1 MSIAVRRM
9 SRELILYIFF
19 GVLTTVVNFITYFLI
34 LKISK
39 NYVFATTIAFIIAI
53 IFAYITNKK
62 YVFEKKTSSLKNL
75 LKEFIKFLTSRAFTY
90 FVDVLGMIFLIKYL
104 SQGEISSKIIVNITV
119 IILNYLFSKL
129 YIFKA
134 EK

>member
-1 MSIAVRRM
+1 M

>member
-1 MSIAVRRM
+1 MN
-9 SRELILYIFF
+9 RELILYIFF
-19 GVLTTVVNFITYFLI
+19 GVLTTIVNFITYLLI
-34 LKISK
+34 LKINK
-39 NYVFATTIAFIIAI
+39 NYIFATTLAFITAI

-62 YVFEKKTSSLKNL
+62 YVFEKKTSSLKEL

-119 IILNYLFSKL
+119 VILNYLFSKL
-129 YIFKA
+129 YIFKT